1 MIIIESAGI
10 TDIGQN
16 RKGNEDNFFVDDGTM
31 LYMVADGMGGHQAG
45 EVASELTVDNIRDY
59 MIRFN
64 EGMEVE
70 DPLDFLT
77 RDANRLFASI
87 AFANNEVYQV
97 SQSKDSFAGMGT
109 TLSAVYCSDKTMIA
123 ANVGDSPIYLVHDG
137 KIELLSEIHTIM
149 AEQIAF
155 GQEGSGLMGDKFKHM
170 LTRAIG
176 VGEDV
181 KPYIC
186 EFQIFKGDTLIICSD
201 GLGNKVLPE
210 EINSVIKM
218 ERPEK
223 ACKILVDMAN
233 ERGGEDNITVVVL
246 RVKKV
251 FGNNRVMKLLY
262 KLIKVVW
269 PQPLK
274 LSRQ

>member
-10 TDIGQN
+10 TDIGQA
-16 RKGNEDNFFVDDGTM
+16 RKGNEDCFFVDDGLM

-45 EVASELTVDNIRDY
+45 EVASELLVDTMRDY

-64 EGMEVE
+64 EGSDVE
-70 DPLDFLT
+70 EHIDSLS
-77 RDANRLFASI
+77 REANRLFSSI
-87 AFANNEVYQV
+87 LLANNRVYQV
-97 SQSKDSFAGMGT
+97 SQSKDSLKGMGT
-109 TLSAVYCSDKTMIA
+109 TISALYCSDKTMIA

-137 KIELLSEIHTIM
+137 KIDLLSELHTVM
-149 AEQIAF
+149 AEQIAL
-155 GQEGSGLMGDKFKHM
+155 GQEGGGLLGDKFKHM

-201 GLGNKVLPE
+201 GLSNKVLPE
-210 EINSVIKM
+210 EINSVIKR
-218 ERPEK
+218 EPPEK

-251 FGNNRVMKLLY
+251 FGNSRVMKLLY
-262 KLIKVVW
+262 KLIKAVCSH
-269 PQPLK
+269 PFK